1 VTRSNP
7 ARAGSWRGVRRSAA
21 LTVVDPRPWGASLC
35 AVRTDRLHDPM
46 LDATHFPVSGREPLR
61 RPHGRPQLR
70 QGRSGLTSCPLR
82 AQTPRNRGM
91 ERRCAKYLNGPRSR
105 FPNFPATRRHTPP
118 ERLISLVMKGS
129 PVRIRAS
136 ASLNRA
142 ASRTEQARLRALE
155 SSVDRIWTAFGQRR
169 ARSQSPWKTEKSNP
183 NAPVAKQTI
192 TSAPTQRPTN
202 GPTPIV
208 GAMSK

>member
-1 VTRSNP
+1 
-7 ARAGSWRGVRRSAA
+7 
-21 LTVVDPRPWGASLC
+21 
-35 AVRTDRLHDPM
+35 
-46 LDATHFPVSGREPLR
+46 
-61 RPHGRPQLR
+61 
-70 QGRSGLTSCPLR
+70 
-82 AQTPRNRGM
+82 
-91 ERRCAKYLNGPRSR
+91 
-105 FPNFPATRRHTPP
+105 
-118 ERLISLVMKGS
+118 MKGS

-208 GAMSK
+208 GAMSKEISAMNPPDHNEGGGAEELSLCVSGSAVSSSSGGIGLFVAFIVEVILVVVIDASFT